1 MRCLP
6 LLGPTGEERVCPLTK
21 IAIFVLMKPLIAKT
35 IHWCVAIAT
44 IYFGVAFLFLDREWA
59 EIPFAVLLL
68 VILIGSVETMTE
80 KREKDT

>member
-1 MRCLP
+1 M
-6 LLGPTGEERVCPLTK
+6 TK

-35 IHWCVAIAT
+35 IHYCVALAAVF
-44 IYFGVAFLFLDREWA
+44 FGVAFICYDREWA